1 MILIWDTWNISSRS
15 RKKTNKKCEY
25 ESTTRILSH
34 TFSLTGTLW
43 SVCGIS
49 QRHIHL
55 FSDFHQNHLV
65 LFNTNLPWQVKGSF
79 SSVATGKW
87 TEIKR
92 VWQWSSS
99 FWMKED
105 WIQKQVCNENIVQV
119 FIIDC
124 LNCINLYMS
133 VPYLNISVQVWEDI
147 YPQLKRTC
155 KTMCFHFAGT
165 WDKMSLTFTS
175 WSWRSLPV
183 LAADQLLYYNQNS

>member
-1 MILIWDTWNISSRS
+1 MNTKVQLEFSVTPSLLPALCDQSVEFLSDTFTSSVIFTRTIL
-15 RKKTNKKCEY
+15 Y
-25 ESTTRILSH
+25 
-34 TFSLTGTLW
+34 F
-43 SVCGIS
+43 
-49 QRHIHL
+49 
-55 FSDFHQNHLV
+55 
-65 LFNTNLPWQVKGSF
+65 FNTNLPWQVKGSF

-165 WDKMSLTFTS
+165 WDNMSLTFTS